1 MSWLRAFT
9 AGLGRQWPLALL
21 LFACVHEF
29 AWQLVP
35 DHLFIQRD
43 VRDITQWGLVLAL
56 AWLLHLKARNRLAS
70 AVCAAVAVMSSTTA
84 GCAAWWLFVD
94 DAIRQCSRTWQAPIM
109 LLSAFAALAVFWSCT
124 HGNRRAP

>member
-1 MSWLRAFT
+1 
-9 AGLGRQWPLALL
+9 
-21 LFACVHEF
+21 
-29 AWQLVP
+29 
-35 DHLFIQRD
+35 
-43 VRDITQWGLVLAL
+43 VLAL

-124 HGNRRAP
+124 HGNRRAR